1 MSSVS
6 GAIATFLVNAAWEV
20 PLIAGAG
27 YAMSGLLKKLGPE
40 AEHFAWLSTSAVAL
54 VVPAVPL
61 LRQLSISAFAPGTS
75 SAHPSITLFAA
86 RSADLKMDSVL
97 FLPTSVIVALMVVYL
112 ASLFCFALRFL
123 VSFYRA
129 KKLVR
134 EASAVSLTEQQ
145 EQILRICKDSYSL
158 ETVRILSS
166 RRVSGPVTLGFRK
179 PVLLVPE
186 GFSPRCTEQDFLAAL
201 AHECAHI
208 KRQDF
213 QKNLF
218 YEAGC
223 LILAF
228 HPVMWIIKSKIA
240 QTREMICD
248 SMATES
254 LIDSRSYMQ
263 SLLRLSA
270 MIASVPRPSTSQAIG
285 IFDADILEKR
295 IMIMRAKK
303 KPIGAGLRYSLIVP
317 AIITLLLAG
326 AGGVA
331 MAVVIEPATNSQA
344 VTKAK
349 PSRHVYSVGKDVS
362 MPTILK
368 SSDAEFPKTASAAK
382 VSDGICLV
390 GLVVDESGLPQ
401 NIHVARS
408 LSPEFDANA
417 IKAVQ
422 KYRFAPA
429 KRLGTP
435 VAVAVN
441 IEIHF
446 KRY

>member
-1 MSSVS
+1 M
-6 GAIATFLVNAAWEV
+6 
-20 PLIAGAG
+20 
-27 YAMSGLLKKLGPE
+27 
-40 AEHFAWLSTSAVAL
+40 
-54 VVPAVPL
+54 
-61 LRQLSISAFAPGTS
+61 
-75 SAHPSITLFAA
+75 
-86 RSADLKMDSVL
+86 
-97 FLPTSVIVALMVVYL
+97 
-112 ASLFCFALRFL
+112 
-123 VSFYRA
+123 SFYRA

-134 EASAVSLTEQQ
+134 EASEVSLTEQQ
-145 EQILRICKDSYSL
+145 EQILRVCEESYSL
-158 ETVRILSS
+158 GTVRILSS

-186 GFSPRCTEQDFLAAL
+186 GFAPRCTEQDFLAAL
-201 AHECAHI
+201 AHECTHI

-213 QKNLF
+213 QKNLL
-218 YEAGC
+218 YEASC
-223 LILAF
+223 LMLAF
-228 HPVMWIIKSKIA
+228 HPVIWMIKSKIA

-248 SMATES
+248 RMATES
-254 LIDSRSYMQ
+254 LIDSRNYIQ
-263 SLLRLSA
+263 SLLRLAA
-270 MIASVPRPSTSQAIG
+270 MIAAVPRLSTSQAIG

-303 KPIGAGLRYSLIVP
+303 KPISDGLRYSWIVP
-317 AIITLLLAG
+317 AIIALLLAG

-331 MAVVIEPATNSQA
+331 MAVVVEPATNSHA
-344 VTKAK
+344 ASKGKST
-349 PSRHVYSVGKDVS
+349 PRVYSVGKDVS
-362 MPTILK
+362 TPTILK

-390 GLVVDESGLPQ
+390 GLIVDESGLPQ
-401 NIHVARS
+401 NIHVVRS

-422 KYRFAPA
+422 KYRFSPA